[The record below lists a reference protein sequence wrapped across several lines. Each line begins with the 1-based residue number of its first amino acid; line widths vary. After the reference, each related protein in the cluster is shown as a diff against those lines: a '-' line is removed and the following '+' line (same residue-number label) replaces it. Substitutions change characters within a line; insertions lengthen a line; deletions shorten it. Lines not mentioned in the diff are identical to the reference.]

1 MKTLQKLVMMCTLF
15 VGVLVM
21 LMPQA
26 ALAAGT
32 ASDTDIINQATVSF
46 DVGGSSTPFNI
57 NVPPS
62 SGGDNDFIALSM
74 GTTYREDNWSWTS
87 RFEFRYAENE
97 DKWGVATGIYGEPV
111 SGIGLSAGVQIFKT
125 DADSGAN
132 NTDADIRFGLA
143 YRPKN
148 TRWIVLDRL
157 DLKFNEQESSN
168 SNF

>member
-1 MKTLQKLVMMCTLF
+1 MKQRRNKMKTLQKLVMMCTLF

-46 DVGGSSTPFNI
+46 DVGGSSTPFNV

-74 GTTYREDNWSWTS
+74 GTTMPIRLAQVG
-87 RFEFRYAENE
+87 F
-97 DKWGVATGIYGEPV
+97 P
-111 SGIGLSAGVQIFKT
+111 
-125 DADSGAN
+125 GA
-132 NTDADIRFGLA
+132 
-143 YRPKN
+143 
-148 TRWIVLDRL
+148 
-157 DLKFNEQESSN
+157 
-168 SNF
+168 